1 MRFILEYTKLK
12 RDNVIVGVNQFRRR
26 IEHKVLLD
34 GVNGTVLR
42 IHVTETAWLDYEN
55 GKIFEITQ
63 HFNYVSNHYFIY

>member
-42 IHVTETAWLDYEN
+42 IHVTETA
-55 GKIFEITQ
+55 
-63 HFNYVSNHYFIY
+63 